1 MPNTCTP
8 QPFTKLLSLHLK
20 LIHHLAR
27 TWDWFGGTRVIVKG
41 SRHAA
46 CIHQS
51 RLIRTNI
58 TIEGENNTLEIQ
70 QGTRLIDS
78 VIVIKGTGHHVQIGR
93 NCILNRMTL
102 VLQSSGCQVRIGSL
116 STSASVN
123 IDLGEPD
130 LSLRIG
136 DDCMISHRVEIMCGD
151 AHSLDDAATGERLN
165 DPANVDIGDHVWL
178 AAESAILKGAII
190 GDHSTI
196 GFRSVVTTQIPPH
209 SLAVGIPARII
220 RTGVTWTRDLPWQMP
235 NQKN

>member
-1 MPNTCTP
+1 MPNTLTP
-8 QPFTKLLSLHLK
+8 QPFRKLPSWRLNVLH
-20 LIHHLAR
+20 HVAR
-27 TWDWFGGTRVIVKG
+27 TIDWLGGSRVILKG

-46 CIHQS
+46 SVHQS

-70 QGTRLIDS
+70 QGTRLINS
-78 VIVIKGTGHHVQIGR
+78 VIVIEGTGHHVQIGR

-102 VLQSSGCQVRIGSL
+102 VLQSTDCRVKIGSFT
-116 STSASVN
+116 TSASVN
-123 IDLGEPD
+123 IDIGEPN

-151 AHSLDDAATGERLN
+151 AHSLDDVATGERLN
-165 DPANVDIGDHVWL
+165 YPDNVEIGDHVWL

-196 GFRSVVTTQIPPH
+196 GFRSVVTNQIPPN
-209 SLAVGIPARII
+209 SLAVGIPARMI
-220 RTGVTWTRDLPWQMP
+220 RTGVTWSRDLPWQIS
-235 NQKN
+235 NQ